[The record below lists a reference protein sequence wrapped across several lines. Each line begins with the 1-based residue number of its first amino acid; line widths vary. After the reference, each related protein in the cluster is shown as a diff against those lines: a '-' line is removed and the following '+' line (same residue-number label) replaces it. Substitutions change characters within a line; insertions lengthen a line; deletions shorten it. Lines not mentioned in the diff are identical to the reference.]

1 MKKAKNIVLLI
12 GIIFN
17 SLYIL
22 LQLFR
27 FVYDCVTV
35 VLRFGFDNLRYFIY
49 NDFFSSLITFALMI
63 LPVILLILNLKNKA
77 GKVLPII
84 SAVMCGVVSLS
95 IIFSL
100 VTPAIPQYL
109 IYSKLGFIDTYFT
122 IILSFITSG
131 GILYFIGFVLLTVGS
146 ILSLIKSKE

>member
-12 GIIFN
+12 GIILN
-17 SLYIL
+17 LLYIL

-35 VLRFGFDNLRYFIY
+35 VLQFGFDNLRYFVY
-49 NDFFSSLITFALMI
+49 NDFFPSLITVAIML

-84 SAVMCGVVSLS
+84 SAVMCGAIALWMV
-95 IIFSL
+95 FSFI
-100 VTPAIPQYL
+100 TPAIPQYL
-109 IYSKLGFIDTYFT
+109 IYSKLGLVDTYFT
-122 IILSFITSG
+122 IILHFITSG
-131 GILYFIGFVLLTVGS
+131 GILLFTGFALLTVGS
-146 ILSLIKSKE
+146 IMSLIKSKE